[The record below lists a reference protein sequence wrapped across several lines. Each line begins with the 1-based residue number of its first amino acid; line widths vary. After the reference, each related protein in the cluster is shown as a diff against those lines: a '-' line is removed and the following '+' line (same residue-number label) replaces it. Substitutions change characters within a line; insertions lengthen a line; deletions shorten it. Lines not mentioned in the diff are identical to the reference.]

1 MASTQLLRTQETPTS
16 TNKYTWSAWI
26 KRGTITNGQV
36 LVYNYLDSNNRGYVM
51 LEGADKLFFYDKY
64 GGSEQTNVYSTRV
77 FRDTF
82 GWYHIHIKADS
93 TQASESDRFQVHI
106 NGVLETLSG
115 SGSGTIIS
123 QNDTLG
129 FAGASGCLVALGS
142 NADSVANG
150 FDGIMSHVHY
160 VDGLALPYTDFGSTD
175 ATTGEWKINT
185 SPTIS
190 DYGNSGYFM
199 LKDDNSVND
208 DSGKGNNFAV
218 TGTLTKTEDCPSNVF
233 ATFNPLHNTS
243 ATMSNGNLTAQSTNS
258 NYISGVSTLGTKT
271 GKFYAEFKLIA
282 EGASGESVIGVTALV
297 RPTSAI
303 VAQTGNFGIRNNNG
317 LNYYTSGGTA
327 FTATSQHNNFTV
339 NDIIGVALD
348 MDNGRVY
355 FSKNGGWW
363 NGASTWTGT
372 SPSSYITLQTDI
384 YDEFFFECGDAAA
397 GQNAN
402 WSANFG
408 NGYFGTTQISSE
420 GTNASGIGKFE
431 YDVPTGYTA
440 LSTKGLNE

>member
-142 NADSVANG
+142 NADSVANC
-150 FDGIMSHVHY
+150 FEGIMTHVYY
-160 VDGLALPYTDFGSTD
+160 VDGLALPYTDFGSIDT
-175 ATTGEWKINT
+175 TTGEWKINT

-190 DYGNSGYFM
+190 DYGNSGYLM

-218 TGTLTKTEDCPSNVF
+218 TGTLTKTEDCPDNVF
-233 ATFNPLHNTS
+233 ATINPLYKHS
-243 ATMSNGNLTAQSTNS
+243 ATYANGNLKSTNAS
-258 NYISGVSTLGTKT
+258 NKFGGVASIGVSA
-271 GKFYAEFKLIA
+271 GKYYAEFKYGSASNQNGAVGIYGNPLNGSYDNQGVGKDGNSYSYRSDDGNKVIA
-282 EGASGESVIGVTALV
+282 NTASAYGNTFASGNIISIALDLDNNKLYFAKDGVWQNSGV
-297 RPTSAI
+297 PTS
-303 VAQTGNFGIRNNNG
+303 G
-317 LNYYTSGGTA
+317 S
-327 FTATSQHNNFTV
+327 
-339 NDIIGVALD
+339 
-348 MDNGRVY
+348 
-355 FSKNGGWW
+355 
-363 NGASTWTGT
+363 TGT
-372 SPSSYITLQTDI
+372 GAIDI
-384 YDEFFFECGDAAA
+384 SLTPPEGCWFIAA
-397 GQNAN
+397 NCN
-402 WSANFG
+402 SASDTAIWEHNYG
-408 NGYFGTTQISSE
+408 NGYFGTTAISSE
-420 GTNASGIGKFE
+420 GTNASGLGKFE
-431 YDVPTGYTA
+431 FDVPTGYTA
-440 LSTKGLNE
+440 LCTKGLNE